1 VYKKTIK
8 EAFNQNK
15 LAIFVGAGVSK
26 NSGLPD
32 WGELIEDLRKD
43 LKIQETDFLKVAQL
57 YYLAVGEVTYLQ
69 NIKSYFDTK
78 AEPNAIHNYIFELKP
93 KYIITTNWDSL
104 LEDYNNKIFNKY
116 KVISS
121 DKDLVSSNIDK
132 MIIKMHGDFNSEKF
146 VFKED
151 DYINYSKDYPLIE
164 NFIKSILST
173 HTILFIGYSY
183 SDINIKYIAKWIQN
197 SSKLQPPMF
206 YLSFEENRHYKKYM
220 QNYKIETIVIPEY
233 GKKDNYSYR
242 LENFLKEL
250 IEYIKGESLDIDVK
264 DIDLKRVD
272 NVKEILNFIYKK
284 IQVLKGQNYI
294 LRDQISELLRE
305 CNFYYFNKNVFLY
318 FYRDELTYDYNNK
331 SENLRYIYKYFITL
345 LEDYKNIIKSLD
357 YENVKNIEKK
367 INQIIEIFL
376 HSNIDGISLTK
387 YLHNRFIKKCSKDLF
402 YLYKNLLQDNY
413 QLLESEN
420 SIIKLQYNIFCLY
433 HMEEYEKA
441 FNLNKNLISRCFENN
456 DYINLLFAYFNHNQ
470 LIDKLRD
477 ISKDGLS
484 NFEKYNIEEK
494 FYELP
499 VEIRNQLKTL
509 KRFLTMEFINNLSIE
524 IDYKFQKKKQQE
536 EVVKNRKG
544 LYLGDIDKFSKD
556 IDRFLEDRDRFY
568 AYQKELVLFYL
579 QNMLFF
585 DKNFIYREI
594 NKKLCEI
601 ELICGLTSREIRFNK
616 YQLYAYIHFISL
628 KDFKELFSRF
638 INDEMLKN
646 KLIIDL
652 ELQNW
657 LFKLIKNNY
666 KLFKNSKTSLTFNK
680 NDELLNIIF
689 LFSIIKIDKKIN
701 DKLVN
706 EFIKMIEEYNGN
718 LDLYESIREF
728 FNLQKHLN
736 NLVITKDTI
745 NKFYTIIIE
754 KLLKYFDWKE
764 VNAWFYDAFEYG
776 YFDISYMIDEEIFE
790 NKKIIEKF
798 INKISDFQIDIQL
811 QIAIVFLFGLYKI
824 SERDIK
830 NLLKEYFISLSNN
843 KVGSFDMKIHLYLLL
858 ISNKILDLN
867 KDKLKNILKGYYYHL
882 INDSYDEDRFR
893 ILALYSRAFK
903 ATLKTL
909 IETYQIKD
917 KDILEI
923 IHKIEKMR

>member
-1 VYKKTIK
+1 MYKKTIK